1 VAVARL
7 RCILCLRYALFAMD
21 HPAGCV
27 QTAGIIE
34 SNTRAL
40 PPHFEEQLFLKNRL
54 IQPTSVVVAN
64 IADFGGDGAMHV
76 AAVHVHAS
84 TQDVTF
90 VMRNVHPTE
99 PTTLPYRIAWAIFN

>member
-1 VAVARL
+1 MYTPA
-7 RCILCLRYALFAMD
+7 YLFA
-21 HPAGCV
+21 PSWVAG
-27 QTAGIIE
+27 
-34 SNTRAL
+34 NAL
-40 PPHFEEQLFLKNRL
+40 HARGMGATYRPLS
-54 IQPTSVVVAN
+54 IQ
-64 IADFGGDGAMHV
+64 IAVHV